1 MSVMWVDAGVLS
13 VMWVDAGV
21 PFVMWVDAGLMSV
34 MCVDAGALSVMW
46 IRVSQVHV
54 RIALCVGHGTT
65 NYTCACRDG
74 YFGRNCEKWI
84 CATLYREVNNYNLC
98 GVFTSSGVCVGK
110 IANGELCQCP
120 DTHWGP
126 MCNLPTQGENKTLAL
141 CQRQKQ
147 LFSTTVKLIN
157 ESDVTDSSI
166 SLLRTLTNISHL
178 KSVLHEMNLSYLPV
192 RTCTSD
198 GSFAASQCDVSI
210 DDLATWK
217 CYCADTETGVA
228 LCKVTIGS
236 RTSSNRSC
244 ECDCEYWQCIQWK
257 LVDNA

>member
-1 MSVMWVDAGVLS
+1 MGRIPGITASVFLLTAGYLHCQTS
-13 VMWVDAGV
+13 DPCESRPCENSGV
-21 PFVMWVDAGLMSV
+21 CG
-34 MCVDAGALSVMW
+34 
-46 IRVSQVHV
+46 
-54 RIALCVGHGTT
+54 GHGTT
-65 NYTCACRDG
+65 NYTCTCIDG
-74 YFGRNCEKWI
+74 YFGKNCEKSV
-84 CATLYREVNNYNLC
+84 CTTLYRALNNFNLC
-98 GVFTSSGVCVGK
+98 GVFTSSGVCIGK

-126 MCNLPTQGENKTLAL
+126 LCNLPTQGENKTLTL

-157 ESDVTDSSI
+157 DSDFTDNSI
-166 SLLRTLTNISHL
+166 SLLRTLTDISRL

-217 CYCADTETGVA
+217 CYCTETGVA

-257 LVDNA
+257 LVDNAKFKHFPVF